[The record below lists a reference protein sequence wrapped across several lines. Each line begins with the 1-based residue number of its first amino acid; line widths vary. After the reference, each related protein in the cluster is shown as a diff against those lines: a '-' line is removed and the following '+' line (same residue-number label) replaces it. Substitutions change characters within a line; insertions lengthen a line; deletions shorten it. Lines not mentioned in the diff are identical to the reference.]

1 VLQQSRKR
9 LTAATPS
16 STSLRFDE
24 SAQAHAGSS
33 SNSTNP
39 PPGVREEAARKDLQL
54 PRAAGHR
61 LLRGGA
67 PCPVPPAT
75 GCQSAGSARSL
86 QRSAHLAT
94 GDGNAPAPAAEASCS
109 WSGVSSR
116 LTFIRPIS
124 AAFTLHKI
132 HNLDLHDFDRVIVL
146 LNRGPAAQRRRR
158 QQH

>member
-1 VLQQSRKR
+1 VQPSVLLALQR
-9 LTAATPS
+9 LS
-16 STSLRFDE
+16 VL
-24 SAQAHAGSS
+24 
-33 SNSTNP
+33 
-39 PPGVREEAARKDLQL
+39 
-54 PRAAGHR
+54 
-61 LLRGGA
+61 
-67 PCPVPPAT
+67 
-75 GCQSAGSARSL
+75 SAGSARSL